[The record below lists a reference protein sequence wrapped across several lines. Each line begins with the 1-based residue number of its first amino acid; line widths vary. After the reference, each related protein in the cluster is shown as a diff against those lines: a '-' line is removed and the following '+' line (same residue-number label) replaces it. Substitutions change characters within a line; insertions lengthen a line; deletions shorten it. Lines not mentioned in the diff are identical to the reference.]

1 MADSYPGRNKDMT
14 EESSDL
20 GDEKATRI
28 ARQLESDDVNENT
41 GIGTV
46 PTPDGD
52 NAAENKVATSLD
64 ND

>member
-1 MADSYPGRNKDMT
+1 MT